1 MVDVRKPATLRGFN
15 VSIADVGDRMR
26 LCHPLLSFKGDSSL
40 YIAHKLGWQDD
51 PEALAITDPDEASQL
66 GTLFPETHGRL
77 IASGEGV
84 VAVGAGFA
92 QAAAAA
98 KVQFPGAETP
108 LAQID
113 GSECLIGTATSAIY
127 TKLRTRLVDQ
137 ARRAFDDELGDA
149 ARHKRHLSE
158 RGNAALLLLRRCGP
172 LRRED
177 LAIRQLAGARQNQE
191 IDLYRRLLIRFELE
205 LDVEQD
211 DLHRKVDRH
220 IELAISPLPHTTVNL
235 VPMLEKMRRSV
246 LLDSNQGIEDTPRID
261 AAVVEVMLEATQAI
275 DDALNPEALRG
286 CVGAASEQNLK
297 EAKDVVEEI
306 RRLITAM
313 KAPDSPDISRVD
325 AHRPHAMG

>member
-1 MVDVRKPATLRGFN
+1 MVDVRKPATLQGFN
-15 VSIADVGDRMR
+15 VSIADIGDRMR

-40 YIAHKLGWQDD
+40 YIAHKLDWQDD

-66 GTLFPETHGRL
+66 GTLFPGTHGRL

-84 VAVGAGFA
+84 VAVGGGFA

-98 KVQFPGAETP
+98 KVQFPDAETP
-108 LAQID
+108 LAKVD

-127 TKLRTRLVDQ
+127 TKLRTGLVDQ
-137 ARRAFDDELGDA
+137 ARRAFDDELGNS
-149 ARHKRHLSE
+149 ARHKRRLSK

-172 LRRED
+172 LRHED
-177 LAIRQLAGARQNQE
+177 LAIRQLAGARQNRE
-191 IDLYRRLLIRFELE
+191 LDLYRRLLIRFEIE
-205 LDVEQD
+205 LDAEQD

-220 IELAISPLPHTTVNL
+220 IELAISPLPHTTVDL
-235 VPMLEKMRRSV
+235 VPILEEMLEV
-246 LLDSNQGIEDTPRID
+246 
-261 AAVVEVMLEATQAI
+261 TQAM

-297 EAKDVVEEI
+297 KAKDAVEEI

-313 KAPDSPDISRVD
+313 QGADTPDISRVD
-325 AHRPHAMG
+325 SHRPHATG